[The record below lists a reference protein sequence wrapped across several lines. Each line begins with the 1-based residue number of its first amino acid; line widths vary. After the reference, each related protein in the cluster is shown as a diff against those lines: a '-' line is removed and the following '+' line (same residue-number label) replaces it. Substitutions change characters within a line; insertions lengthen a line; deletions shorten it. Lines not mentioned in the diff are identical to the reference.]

1 MWWLPKYNL
10 ETHIIC
16 GWDGE
21 EEGDG
26 DDTDG
31 QAKVDA
37 ALVLQ
42 LGSHPGE
49 LEGDVDGEDDQAEGG
64 EEVVECEEEGVEGAV
79 SRGLLP
85 VVVHIVLHKEGGNDA
100 AVQEIYDSHGG
111 DHCKRTALR
120 TPKSN
125 MYPLKVSN

>member
-1 MWWLPKYNL
+1 M
-10 ETHIIC
+10 
-16 GWDGE
+16 
-21 EEGDG
+21 
-26 DDTDG
+26 
-31 QAKVDA
+31 
-37 ALVLQ
+37 LQ

-79 SRGLLP
+79 GRGLLP

-125 MYPLKVSN
+125 MYPLKVAN